1 MRRRYAPLVTAC
13 TLSCIT
19 PESTPTQIYNEGEYQ
34 PDREGTS
41 GVPCGLCPIVSA
53 SAKDG
58 TWPEVRSNKRL
69 SSMQWYAN
77 GAKIETLADWTNKY
91 TILTDGDTRGTLL
104 IRRNVGLN
112 ERIRLRFE
120 ASLLDERTGEIVA
133 VRSEE
138 TTLYTSEAAE
148 DAWAV
153 ETDFAPNVTYSPLDD
168 NLLLHDY
175 QTSHGIASTLTSAD
189 ISDGN
194 QYLRTAAIRVRR
206 GTAAQT
212 SGYQLKLY
220 RTDTGTEQQL
230 TAGGGELT
238 ALSLTSMTLDL
249 RVVPNG
255 ATYLLKVLDTSG
267 KLLVKKTLCT
277 VTRMVRP
284 VTVKPLSSA
293 DIYPDAVQMWQKA
306 AVTCRDR
313 DVESPEHV
321 LKMQLVASTAY
332 ESDVVVGEG
341 CKVAFA
347 LGQFTIGNTTQD
359 NYVTTAYEYDYKPVY
374 TMATDADGNQ
384 YVDENGNPF
393 IFN

>member
-19 PESTPTQIYNEGEYQ
+19 PESTPTQIYSEGEYQ

-41 GVPCGLCPIVSA
+41 GVPCGLCPVVSA

-58 TWPEVRSNKRL
+58 TWPETRSNKRL

-120 ASLLDERTGEIVA
+120 ATLLDERTGETVA

-138 TTLYTSEAAE
+138 TTLYTSQAAE

-153 ETDFAPNVTYSPLDD
+153 ETDFAPNLTYSPLDD

-175 QTSHGIASTLTSAD
+175 QTSHGIASTLTQAD
-189 ISDGN
+189 IYDGG

-206 GTAAQT
+206 GKEQQT
-212 SGYQLKLY
+212 TGYQLRLY
-220 RTDTGTEQQL
+220 RTESGTAKQL
-230 TAGGGELT
+230 TAGTGELT
-238 ALSLTSMTLDL
+238 ALSLTSMTIDL
-249 RVVPNG
+249 RVVENG
-255 ATYLLKVLDTSG
+255 ATYMLEVLSTDG
-267 KLLVKKTLCT
+267 QLLVKKNVCT
-277 VTRMVRP
+277 VTRLVRP

-293 DIYPDAVQMWQKA
+293 DIYPDAVQMWQQA
-306 AVTCRDR
+306 AVACRDK
-313 DVESPEHV
+313 DVDCPEHV

-341 CKVAFA
+341 CKIAFP
-347 LGQFTIGNTTQD
+347 LSQFTIGNTTQD

-384 YVDENGNPF
+384 YVDESGNPF